1 MNSKRN
7 DVFIINKP
15 HLCQNHNQK
24 LVLVCSDPQCQDH
37 GLICIDCLLQN
48 HKNCKSYIK
57 KYDEFLWIMQNTMEK
72 VQNWKEK
79 RFKDAQS
86 ILLSLGNLQ
95 PKFNEL
101 IYSLQLEIETY
112 LQQENLEQDVR
123 IMKNLFQA
131 NFEEEKEFIKE
142 FIQQQKIMFQHEKE
156 YQWEVKGSQIVECL
170 NQIVN
175 DMYNQEFQEQQQTID
190 SQKYLKVKG
199 IDDLKGI
206 TSYIPKLRLEL
217 QQSNWSG
224 IGNIFPKFV
233 ALNSLQINAI
243 KSPLKAQSLEEI
255 INAIQYLPKLEKF
268 KINLIGSHANEQTL
282 QLILKIISNKNLTE
296 FGISFGYSQILSD
309 DFIRQINQ
317 FKEQLRGI
325 SRIYISNQLHEFT
338 DQQQKLLKTYLN
350 QIEFFG

>member
-1 MNSKRN
+1 MNSKKK

-24 LVLVCSDPQCQDH
+24 LVLVCADPLCQDH

-48 HKNCKSYIK
+48 HQNCKAYIK
-57 KYDEFLWIMQNTMEK
+57 KYDEFLWIMQNTIEK
-72 VQNWKEK
+72 IQIQKEK
-79 RFKDAQS
+79 RYKDAQS

-101 IYSLQLEIETY
+101 ILALQLEIETY
-112 LQQENLEQDVR
+112 LQQENLEHDTKR
-123 IMKNLFQA
+123 MKNLFQA
-131 NFEEEKEFIKE
+131 DFEGEKELIKE
-142 FIQQQKIMFQHEKE
+142 FILQQHLKSQHEKE
-156 YQWEVKGSQIVECL
+156 YLWELKGSQIVECL
-170 NQIVN
+170 HSIVN
-175 DMYNQEFQEQQQTID
+175 DMLNQDFQEQQKIID

-206 TSYIPKLRLEL
+206 NSYVPKLRLEL
-217 QQSNWSG
+217 QQNNWGG
-224 IGNIFPKFV
+224 IGNIFPKFM

-243 KSPLKAQSLEEI
+243 KSPLKAQNLEEI
-255 INAIQYLPKLEKF
+255 INAIQYLPRLEKF
-268 KINLIGSHANEQTL
+268 KINLIGSNANEQTL
-282 QLILKIISNKNLTE
+282 QLIFKIVSNKSLTE

-338 DQQQKLLKTYLN
+338 EQQQKLLKTYLS
-350 QIEFFG
+350 QIEFFR

>member
-1 MNSKRN
+1 MNSKN
-7 DVFIINKP
+7 KDVFIINKP
-15 HLCQNHNQK
+15 HLCQIHNQK
-24 LVLVCSDPQCQDH
+24 LVLVCSDPQCQDN

-48 HKNCKSYIK
+48 HKNCKAYIK
-57 KYDEFLWIMQNTMEK
+57 KYDEFLWIMQNTIEK
-72 VQNWKEK
+72 VQIQKEK

-101 IYSLQLEIETY
+101 ILTLQLEIETY
-112 LQQENLEQDVR
+112 LQQENFEHDTK

-131 NFEEEKEFIKE
+131 DFEGEKELIKE
-142 FIQQQKIMFQHEKE
+142 FIQLQKLKSQHEKE
-156 YQWEVKGSQIVECL
+156 YLWELKGSQIVECL
-170 NQIVN
+170 HQIVN
-175 DMYNQEFQEQQQTID
+175 DIYNQEFKEQSKIMD

-206 TSYIPKLRLEL
+206 STYIPKLRLEL
-217 QQSNWSG
+217 LQNNWGG
-224 IGNIFPKFV
+224 IGSIFPKFV
-233 ALNSLQINAI
+233 SLSSLQINAI
-243 KSPLKAQSLEEI
+243 KSPLKAQNLEEI
-255 INAIQYLPKLEKF
+255 INAIQYLPRLEKF
-268 KINLIGSHANEQTL
+268 KINLIGSNANEQTL
-282 QLILKIISNKNLTE
+282 QLILKIVSNKSLTE

-309 DFIRQINQ
+309 DLIRQINQ

-338 DQQQKLLKTYLN
+338 EQQQKLLKTYLS